1 MPPLPK
7 GRFLLDSAL
16 VAVLGVAVVGAVG
29 ARHLGDDYRF
39 LDPLIEAKHIISKEF
54 VEEPKLDKLQEGAIK
69 GMVEALDDPYT
80 VYVPPSE
87 KAEFNKEL
95 LGEYVGIGASV
106 NVVEGWLTIVS
117 PLEDSPAFRVGLM
130 AEDRVLEINGTSTHN
145 LPVDK
150 CVEMLL
156 GEPGT
161 KVQLL
166 VERKGTRVPFEIER
180 APIKTRAVKGYHRAD
195 ADAESWMY
203 LIDSSRRVAYVR
215 LTQFTPKCSEEIA
228 AALLSVGAD
237 KGQLRG
243 LVLDLRFNPGGLLN
257 EAAEIAD
264 LFLKTGTIVSTK
276 GRAFPEEVATAV
288 EQGTLPEFPIAV
300 LLNSSSASASEV
312 LAGALSENNRAIIV
326 GTRSF
331 GKGSV
336 QTVRRIPSNG
346 GELKIT
352 GQGYYLP
359 SGRSISRK
367 DDSPTWGVDPSE
379 GFYVPMSDPELIAM
393 LEVRRKQEILRSS
406 SAEKSD
412 ASAES
417 ANWTN
422 TDWVLDT
429 LKDKQLTAAVRA
441 MQGKIDS
448 GNWTPTGEKVDQAKA
463 IASEELKR
471 QSLLRDRLE
480 RELIR
485 VDKRIAA
492 IEDAAPDA
500 PKSDL
505 WSDDLDLTGGIM
517 EIKDKDGKVVATL
530 QITGNNL
537 ERWLVDAD
545 VKKKD

>member
-1 MPPLPK
+1 MPPLSK

-29 ARHLGDDYRF
+29 ARHLGDEYKF

-54 VEEPKLDKLQEGAIK
+54 VEEPNLDKLQEGAIK

-166 VERKGTRVPFEIER
+166 VERKGARIPFEIER

-203 LIDSSRRVAYVR
+203 LIDPSRRIAYVR

-237 KGQLRG
+237 QGQLRG

-264 LFLKTGTIVSTK
+264 LFLKSGTIVSTK

-312 LAGALSENNRAIIV
+312 LAGALAENHRAIIV

-393 LEVRRKQEILRSS
+393 LEVRRKQEILRGST
-406 SAEKSD
+406 EKAD
-412 ASAES
+412 ASARSE
-417 ANWTN
+417 NWTN

-448 GNWTPTGEKVDQAKA
+448 GNWTPTGEKVDQARA
-463 IASEELKR
+463 IASDELKR

-492 IEDAAPDA
+492 IENAAPEA
-500 PKSDL
+500 PRPDL
-505 WSDDLDLTGGIM
+505 WPDDLDLTGGIM

-545 VKKKD
+545 VKKKE

>member
-1 MPPLPK
+1 MPPLSK

-16 VAVLGVAVVGAVG
+16 VAVLGIAVVGAVG
-29 ARHLGDDYRF
+29 SRRQGDDYKF
-39 LDPLIEAKHIISKEF
+39 LDPLIEAKHIITKEF
-54 VEEPKLDKLQEGAIK
+54 YEEPNLDKLQEGAIK

-130 AEDRVLEINGTSTHN
+130 AEDRVVEINGTSTHN

-166 VERKGTRVPFEIER
+166 VERKGARIPFEIER

-195 ADAESWMY
+195 NDAESWMY
-203 LIDSSRRVAYVR
+203 LIDPARRIAYVR
-215 LTQFTPKCSEEIA
+215 LTQFTPKCSEEVA

-264 LFLKTGTIVSTK
+264 LFLKSGTIVSTK

-300 LLNSSSASASEV
+300 LLNASSASASEV

-393 LEVRRKQEILRSS
+393 LDVRRKQEVLRS

-412 ASAES
+412 ANDQP
-417 ANWTN
+417 ANWTD
-422 TDWVLDT
+422 TAWVLET

-492 IEDAAPDA
+492 LEDAAPDA
-500 PKSDL
+500 PKTDL
-505 WSDDLDLTGGIM
+505 WPDDLDLTGGIM
-517 EIKDKDGKVVATL
+517 EIKDKDGKVVVTL

-545 VKKKD
+545 VKKKE

>member
-1 MPPLPK
+1 MPKLSK
-7 GRFLLDSAL
+7 GRLLLDFAL
-16 VAVLGVAVVGAVG
+16 VTVLGVAVVGAIG
-29 ARHLGDDYRF
+29 ARRQGDDYKF
-39 LDPLIEAKHIISKEF
+39 LDPLIEIKQIISKEF
-54 VEEPKLDKLQEGAIK
+54 VEEPKFDKMQEGAIK

-80 VYVPPSE
+80 VYVPPAG

-106 NVVEGWLTIVS
+106 NIIDGWLTIVS
-117 PLEDSPAFRVGLM
+117 PLEDSPAFRAGLM
-130 AEDRVLEINGTSTHN
+130 AEDRVVEINGTSTHN
-145 LPVDK
+145 LTVDK

-161 KVQLL
+161 KVKLL
-166 VERKGTRVPFEIER
+166 VERKGTKTPFEIER
-180 APIKTRAVKGYHRAD
+180 APIKTRSVKGYHRAD
-195 ADAESWMY
+195 ADGESWMY
-203 LIDSSRRVAYVR
+203 LIDGERKIAYVR
-215 LTQFTPKCSEEIA
+215 LTQFTPKCAEEVL

-237 KGQLRG
+237 KGQLHG

-264 LFLKTGTIVSTK
+264 LFLKEGIIVSTK
-276 GRAFPEEVATAV
+276 GRAFPEEVARA
-288 EQGTLPEFPIAV
+288 EEKGTLPDFPIAV
-300 LLNSSSASASEV
+300 IQNGSSASASEV

-326 GTRSF
+326 GSRSF

-367 DDSPTWGVDPSE
+367 DNSATWGVDPSD
-379 GFYVPMSDPELIAM
+379 GFYVPMTDPELIAM
-393 LEVRRKQEILRSS
+393 LEVRRKQEVLRGTGGKGELNSEG
-406 SAEKSD
+406 AKWND
-412 ASAES
+412 V
-417 ANWTN
+417 N
-422 TDWVLDT
+422 WVLDT

-441 MQGKIDS
+441 IQGKIDS
-448 GNWTPTGEKVDQAKA
+448 GNWTPTGEKVDQGKA
-463 IASEELKR
+463 IASDELKR

-492 IEDAAPDA
+492 IEDAVPEA
-500 PKSDL
+500 PKQDL
-505 WSDDLDLTGGIM
+505 WADDIDLTGGIM
-517 EIKDKDGKVVATL
+517 EIKDKEGKVIATL